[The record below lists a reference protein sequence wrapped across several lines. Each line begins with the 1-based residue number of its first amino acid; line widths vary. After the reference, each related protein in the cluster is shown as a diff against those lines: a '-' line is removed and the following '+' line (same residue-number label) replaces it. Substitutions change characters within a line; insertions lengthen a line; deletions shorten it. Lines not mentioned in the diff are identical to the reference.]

1 MGTHLVIPC
10 YNEALRLPRA
20 SLRDSLGTDQGLHLM
35 LVDDG
40 SSDAT
45 PALLQELAKAFPER
59 VRVHSLNANQ
69 GKAEAVRQ
77 GMLQAFAAWP
87 QAGYIGY
94 FDADLATPLEEAM
107 RLRKS
112 VAPFTPG
119 IIIGSR
125 VNLFGTTDIQRNNMR
140 HYVGRLSATLVS
152 TSLGLGVYDTQC
164 GAKLVRTD
172 LVPTLFDE
180 VFLSRWLFD
189 VELIWRL
196 MIAVGA
202 DRMRAELAEV
212 PVSRWHEM
220 GGSKVRFS
228 DGLRVPYELWR
239 IKRAYSGRVK

>member
-10 YNEALRLPRA
+10 YNEALRLPVE
-20 SLRDSLGTDQGLHLM
+20 SLRESLHADKDLHLM

-40 SSDAT
+40 SSDST
-45 PALLQELAKAFPER
+45 PAMLQELAKAFPER
-59 VRVHSLNANQ
+59 VLVHALPANQ

-77 GMLQAFAAWP
+77 GMLKVHEAWP
-87 QAGYIGY
+87 QAPYIGF
-94 FDADLATPLEEAM
+94 FDADLATPLEEAQ
-107 RLRKS
+107 RLCKA

-119 IIIGSR
+119 MIIGSR
-125 VNLFGTTDIQRNNMR
+125 VNLFGTTDIQRNNVR
-140 HYVGRLSATLVS
+140 HYVGRLSATMVS

-164 GAKLVRTD
+164 GAKLVRSD
-172 LVPTLFDE
+172 LVPVLFDE

-196 MIAVGA
+196 MIAVGSE
-202 DRMRAELAEV
+202 RMRAELAEV

-239 IKRAYSGRVK
+239 IRRAYSGRVK